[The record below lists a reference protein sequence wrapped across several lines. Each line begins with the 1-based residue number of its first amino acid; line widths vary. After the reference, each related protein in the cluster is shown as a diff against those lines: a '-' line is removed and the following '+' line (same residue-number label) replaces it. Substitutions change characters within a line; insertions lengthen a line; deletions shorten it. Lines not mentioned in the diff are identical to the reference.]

1 MGRKSCTLTTISRLR
16 LQSQPK
22 RRRCRLYQTLFTSRK
37 NRVTE
42 DLKTTKFRITK
53 MVPLS
58 RTFNLRYRDDSD
70 LINTTRPRKHPKLL
84 CASGTYDKSSYESAE
99 ETVTTEESDPSSDES
114 SNEDVF
120 FENPIKAKGGVF
132 HCVACNK
139 NMSGNIPLQAHIESI
154 KHRQLEEQWLES
166 VSPNEPANG
175 MEGCDATF
183 CSLCDVHFSGPIP
196 ANQHY
201 KNKHHIQTPLSY
213 RSSSLDSDYDLRKGC
228 QPCRVLCFSS
238 KSHYN
243 THVEGQKHK
252 KNIFDHGLI
261 NAPKRQL
268 LRPIKI
274 NFNGSLYVNKL
285 TSTTPRTYQR
295 ELFGQAM
302 ERRNAVIFLPTG
314 TGKTLVAAMI
324 IQAMLDMNPG
334 RIAVFLVDKILLCI
348 QQTDYF
354 IKELKGH
361 GRNSP
366 NVIGVTGGGQFTT
379 KSSSNYR
386 RPLSQYVGLLVAT
399 AEYFRNMLKK
409 GTVHWQNIS
418 LIVFDETH
426 HCSKNHSYNMIMKE
440 NYTLSSHKPKIIGIS
455 ATPAGRKTRE
465 GAKSVLVQLLAN
477 LGNAEITHVV
487 KCKDDLNKVKSQSKL
502 EMTRIEFDRD
512 IEFLLSEFI
521 AMANHC
527 LTRLMTKTNLPYML
541 QDRNLNPDDVL
552 NSGAVVQVLD
562 ALNELSDGEKV
573 RNSPLIGYTIKS
585 VSLFVTAVFQLRTR
599 NCIVQAKKCI
609 NTCFN
614 SKNNTFSLNQ
624 ECLKRFVE
632 SVENCEISNPLVVSI
647 LRQLGRRFVDE
658 HRRDDE
664 PLALVMVQTRLDAE
678 ELTQKLNSHSFF
690 KSQNIRALKLVGH
703 GSDRKPRKD
712 GTTAPGMSVSRQR
725 QALQCIKR
733 KMYQVIVATSVA
745 EEGVDIPQCDLVILL
760 YTPSST
766 TALVQLRGRARKR
779 DSRLIILQNDVT
791 YDDIRNLLENERNI
805 EKVIAD
811 TYCEQIKRRNKS
823 K

>member
-1 MGRKSCTLTTISRLR
+1 MD
-16 LQSQPK
+16 
-22 RRRCRLYQTLFTSRK
+22 K
-37 NRVTE
+37 NN
-42 DLKTTKFRITK
+42 
-53 MVPLS
+53 
-58 RTFNLRYRDDSD
+58 NL
-70 LINTTRPRKHPKLL
+70 
-84 CASGTYDKSSYESAE
+84 A
-99 ETVTTEESDPSSDES
+99 VQSSDES
-114 SNEDVF
+114 LMEDVF
-120 FENPIKAKGGVF
+120 FENPIEAKGAVF

-139 NMSGNIPLQAHIESI
+139 NMSGNISLQAHTESI
-154 KHRQLEEQWLES
+154 RHHRMVELWFES
-166 VSPNEPANG
+166 VKETDNEITSRPNRPSDA
-175 MEGCDATF
+175 ATF
-183 CSLCDVHFSGPIP
+183 CSTCDVHFSGPIS
-196 ANQHY
+196 AEKHCNQIP
-201 KNKHHIQTPLSY
+201 HI
-213 RSSSLDSDYDLRKGC
+213 LRRGC
-228 QPCRVLCFSS
+228 QPCRVLCFTSITDY
-238 KSHYN
+238 K
-243 THVEGQKHK
+243 THIKGQKHK
-252 KNIFDHGLI
+252 RVFNSTKRQPLPLKHSKLTFDQDLKNT
-261 NAPKRQL
+261 PKRIPSPPLQL
-268 LRPIKI
+268 SSPPLQPSSPPLQL
-274 NFNGSLYVNKL
+274 NVNNNNLNVNML
-285 TSTTPRTYQR
+285 TSTTPRAYQK
-295 ELFGQAM
+295 ELFYQAM